1 MTAHIVQYKGSIIF
15 QFSIIIQI
23 SIMKT
28 KRVL

>member
-1 MTAHIVQYKGSIIF
+1 MTAHIVLNKGSIIF

-23 SIMKT
+23 SIMRA